1 MEVQQTKINS
11 FNNDEKGFSNTK
23 PKLEDEIMKLK
34 KLFEDS
40 NKDRYKSN
48 EKYDNI
54 IKDLEKKM
62 IKISKI

>member
-11 FNNDEKGFSNTK
+11 FNNDEKGFINTK